1 MRQIRESNNYLIRWF
16 AITIIIIVAIALYQ
30 RTVYE
35 NEMGS
40 AEHER
45 CINALK
51 IKK

>member
-1 MRQIRESNNYLIRWF
+1 MRQTRENNNVLIRWF

-35 NEMGS
+35 NEKGS
-40 AEHER
+40 AEHEK
-45 CINALK
+45 CIKALK